1 MPNITKGN
9 SGSVT
14 IGNQT
19 ECLISSWSATIQ
31 SENEEVSTMCAAASA
46 NPVILETNRFVDF
59 SIESYVYFGDVV
71 TGNVVLTNDVLS
83 LSGMATMESIEI
95 STPADGIITFS
106 YNGRINDYTV
116 S

>member
-1 MPNITKGN
+1 MSQITKGN

-14 IGNQT
+14 IGSQT
-19 ECLISSWSATIQ
+19 ECLIASWSATIQ

-59 SIESYVYFGDVV
+59 SIESYIWFGDTATGTV
-71 TGNVVLTNDVLS
+71 TLTNDVLTIT
-83 LSGMATMESIEI
+83 GTATMESIEI
-95 STPADGIITFS
+95 STPADGIVTFS
-106 YNGRINDYTV
+106 YNGRINDFTV